1 MCKKT
6 AAVSESLLKKL
17 KIKAAQYKQPNPIFC
32 LRLQGWCPCHLC
44 SLPVMD
50 KAKSLTLK
58 CKKET
63 SSCQTFKAKRLV
75 EQGASLSSELGE
87 AQGEVTAE
95 NRFLFEMQDKTL
107 ELFEQGKVPGNTVK
121 NTEWAYRNFES
132 W

>member
-1 MCKKT
+1 
-6 AAVSESLLKKL
+6 
-17 KIKAAQYKQPNPIFC
+17 
-32 LRLQGWCPCHLC
+32 
-44 SLPVMD
+44 MD

-132 W
+132 WWKANNDKILVPKEKCPDNILISTDKSSLCNCCASL